1 MMRLFFLGCLV
12 PFLGLSQALPEGLKI
27 DSSYALIQGYD
38 SVTLHRLKDQF
49 SRVNQ
54 DKLVFIHYGGS
65 HIQAENPTSVARK
78 KFQERFG
85 NGGYGLMFNYK
96 AANSYSSVNY
106 ATSCTGHWEYNK
118 SYQGRKVNL
127 PLGICGMVAETTDT
141 LASLSFAMKHGIAA
155 NNSKILVLFE
165 NDSTSFEVKMTV
177 NGTVL
182 SVPLEVLPQGISY
195 PWNDS
200 IRTVDI
206 QVQARKGGKRFRF
219 YGICSESLAPG
230 GVVYHSTGVGAAAFR
245 SILLLDKLP
254 EQAPLVKP
262 DIVLLDFGTNDI
274 LYHNRIESSLETE
287 VEKAIAL
294 WRGMFPEV
302 LIVLT
307 STQDLFYKKHTITA
321 GIEFRNLMDSLARTN
336 QCLFWNWFD
345 LSGGLNTIRD
355 WAKLGYA
362 KTDHVHLTKDGYRV
376 KGSYLYE
383 SFMNTLNIL
392 NSSSNVGE
400 VTVPLKNYSSPVIP
414 LESSPGKPIAP
425 SASRKYTVKSGDTL
439 SGIAGKYHTT
449 VSKLKSFNGLKS
461 DVIRVG
467 QVLRIP

>member
-27 DSSYALIQGYD
+27 DTNYAFIQGYD
-38 SVTLHRLKDQF
+38 SVTLLRLKAQF

-54 DKLVFIHYGGS
+54 DKLVFLHYGGS

-106 ATSCTGHWEYNK
+106 ATSYTGHWTYNK
-118 SYQGRKVNL
+118 SYQGRKENL
-127 PLGICGMVAETTDT
+127 PLGICGMVAETVDT
-141 LASLSFAMKHGIAA
+141 LASLSFVMKHGIAA
-155 NNSKILVLFE
+155 NHSKFLVLFE
-165 NDSTSFEVKMTV
+165 NDTASFDVKINI
-177 NGTVL
+177 NGKAL
-182 SVPLEVLPQGISY
+182 SEPLEVLPQGISY

-200 IRTVDI
+200 IYTVEI
-206 QVQARKGGKRFRF
+206 KFKAKKGGKRFRF
-219 YGICSESLAPG
+219 YGLCSESIAPG

-245 SILLLDKLP
+245 SILILDKLP
-254 EQAPLVKP
+254 EQAPLVRP

-274 LYHNRIESSLETE
+274 LYHNRIESSLVGE

-294 WRGMFPEV
+294 WRKMFPDV
-302 LIVLT
+302 LLVLT
-307 STQDLFYKKHTITA
+307 STQDLFYKKRTITA
-321 GIEFRNLMDSLARTN
+321 GVEFRNLMDSLARAN

-355 WAKLGYA
+355 WAKIGYA
-362 KTDHVHLTKDGYRV
+362 KTDHVHLTKEGYRV
-376 KGSYLYE
+376 KGSFLYE
-383 SFMNTLNIL
+383 SFMNTLNLL
-392 NSSSNVGE
+392 NSQSNVKE
-400 VTVPLKNYSSPVIP
+400 VTVPLKDYSSTAIP
-414 LESSPGKPIAP
+414 LESSPVKQPTI
-425 SASRKYTVKSGDTL
+425 SAARKYTVKSGDTL
-439 SGIAGKYHTT
+439 SGIARKYHTT
-449 VSKLKSFNGLKS
+449 VAKLKSHNGLRS
-461 DVIRVG
+461 DVIRIG

>member
-1 MMRLFFLGCLV
+1 MRFVFYACLA
-12 PFLGLSQALPEGLKI
+12 PLLAFTQTLPEGLKI
-27 DSSYALIQGYD
+27 DSNYAFIQGYD
-38 SVTLHRLKDQF
+38 SVTLLRLKAQF
-49 SRVNQ
+49 SHVNQ

-78 KFQERFG
+78 KFQDRFG

-106 ATSCTGHWEYNK
+106 ATSYTGNWAYNK
-118 SYQGRKVNL
+118 SYQGRKENL
-127 PLGICGMVAETTDT
+127 PLGICGMVAETVDT

-155 NNSKILVLFE
+155 HHSKILVLFE
-165 NDSTSFEVKMTV
+165 NDTASFDVKMIV

-182 SVPLEVLPQGISY
+182 SEPLEVLPQGISY

-200 IRTVDI
+200 IYSI
-206 QVQARKGGKRFRF
+206 EIKMQAKKGGKRFRF
-219 YGICSESLAPG
+219 YGLSSESLAPG
-230 GVVYHSTGVGAAAFR
+230 GIVYHSTGVGAAAFR
-245 SILLLDKLP
+245 SILILDKLP
-254 EQAPLVKP
+254 EQAPLVQP

-274 LYHNRIESSLETE
+274 LYHNRIEPSLVGE
-287 VEKAIAL
+287 VEKAITL
-294 WRGMFPEV
+294 WRKMFPEV
-302 LIVLT
+302 LLVLT

-321 GIEFRNLMDSLARTN
+321 GISFRNLMDSLARAN

-362 KTDHVHLTKDGYRV
+362 KTDHVHLTKEGYRI

-383 SFMNTLNIL
+383 SFMNTVNLL
-392 NSSSNVGE
+392 NSQSSVQE
-400 VTVPLKNYSSPVIP
+400 VTVPLKDYSSTVIP
-414 LESSPGKPIAP
+414 LESLPVKSTTP
-425 SASRKYTVKSGDTL
+425 SAGRKYTVKSGDTL
-439 SGIAGKYHTT
+439 SGIARKYHTT
-449 VSKLKSFNGLKS
+449 VAKLKSQNGLGS